1 MSTSSLLE
9 LELLLSES
17 YAIISNISFK
27 SRLKGY
33 VFVKTNYLQF
43 KTKKTSSK
51 LTFEHP
57 PLLVQKGLEKK
68 REN

>member
-1 MSTSSLLE
+1 MFLLKQIIYSL
-9 LELLLSES
+9 
-17 YAIISNISFK
+17 K
-27 SRLKGY
+27 LK
-33 VFVKTNYLQF
+33 KLAQ
-43 KTKKTSSK
+43 KHLK